1 MPKESVN
8 LSKFAKNL
16 KYCMNLY
23 DENSSTLATLLN
35 MGSSTIEKY
44 ITEKR
49 EPSASNL
56 IKLAKHYN
64 LPAEILFEGKCWGD
78 EQLFINYENRHSMK
92 ELGKKAFPILE
103 PSDEAL
109 NDKFFYR
116 GYQAQLRFYSALA
129 ENGKF
134 DKEDIQRC
142 QSCYYDSIE
151 ANQTLEAV
159 GNLLW
164 LYIQIKYLNVHRERI
179 KKMAE
184 HGVFN
189 GQKKVDM
196 KFFVQNEILPSFY
209 DLDDEYEKEIDE
221 LWEKDKAEID
231 MLCDKLIIYL
241 KRHGQ
246 TSEYADFYVAIQYL
260 YNLVNNGFEQSINCT
275 IGSEI
280 LKKLYVL
287 ENKYAKEYI
296 EVWTQCMNI

>member
-1 MPKESVN
+1 
-8 LSKFAKNL
+8 
-16 KYCMNLY
+16 
-23 DENSSTLATLLN
+23 
-35 MGSSTIEKY
+35 
-44 ITEKR
+44 
-49 EPSASNL
+49 
-56 IKLAKHYN
+56 
-64 LPAEILFEGKCWGD
+64 
-78 EQLFINYENRHSMK
+78 
-92 ELGKKAFPILE
+92 
-103 PSDEAL
+103 
-109 NDKFFYR
+109 
-116 GYQAQLRFYSALA
+116 
-129 ENGKF
+129 
-134 DKEDIQRC
+134 
-142 QSCYYDSIE
+142 
-151 ANQTLEAV
+151 
-159 GNLLW
+159 
-164 LYIQIKYLNVHRERI
+164 
-179 KKMAE
+179 MAE